1 MDPFVYNFIFGGVV
15 FIFGIVLAWRQGS
28 IGLSS
33 SGIRN
38 LSLVSAVFLFYFL
51 LQGFLQYEAPLM
63 DSAKPAEYV
72 PTPKSQAAV
81 DPEQG
86 YRGSTIDYAIMIGYF
101 AVIVLLGM
109 FFGRKMKSTEDF
121 FFGGRKFAWWLIAFS
136 MIATTIGSY
145 SFIKY
150 SSKGFQYG
158 LSSTQTYSNDWMY
171 FPLLL
176 FCWLPILYFSRV
188 MSIPEYFG
196 KRFNSKVRFWATICL
211 LIYMVGYVGVNLYT
225 MGKVLYHLLGWD
237 VFIGAVIVALVS
249 VSYVSRGG
257 QTSVIM
263 TDLFQGVMLLITGFL
278 ILVLQ
283 VRL

>member
-1 MDPFVYNFIFGGVV
+1 MDPFIYNFICGGAVFVFGM
-15 FIFGIVLAWRQGS
+15 VLAWRQGS

-33 SGIRN
+33 GGFRN
-38 LSLVSAVFLFYFL
+38 LCLALGVFGFYFV
-51 LQGFLQYEAPLM
+51 LQAFLQYEAPLM
-63 DSAKPAEYV
+63 DSAEQAEYV
-72 PTPKSQAAV
+72 STPESRAAV

-86 YRGSTIDYAIMIGYF
+86 YRGSIVDYVIMAGYF
-101 AVIVLLGM
+101 MVIVVLGM

-121 FFGGRKFAWWLIAFS
+121 FFGGRRFAWWLIAFS

-145 SFIKY
+145 SFLKY

-196 KRFNSKVRFWATICL
+196 KRFNSKVRFWATVCL
-211 LIYMVGYVGVNLYT
+211 LL
-225 MGKVLYHLLGWD
+225 
-237 VFIGAVIVALVS
+237 VIDI
-249 VSYVSRGG
+249 
-257 QTSVIM
+257 TSHFVTLKSIPQFFVHSSM
-263 TDLFQGVMLLITGFL
+263 SFRSF
-278 ILVLQ
+278 
-283 VRL
+283 